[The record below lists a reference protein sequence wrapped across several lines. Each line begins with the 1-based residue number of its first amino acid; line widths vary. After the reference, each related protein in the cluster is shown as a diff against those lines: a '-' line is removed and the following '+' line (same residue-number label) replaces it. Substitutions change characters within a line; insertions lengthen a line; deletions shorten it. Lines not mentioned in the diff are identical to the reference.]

1 MGKIKGGW
9 KKKNKKIKKKI
20 KYKKKKKKVAGCSPS
35 RILQV
40 IYIVRIFE
48 LLSSSADGRRLI
60 IMQMTLVRGNANGC
74 VRWIAMEASPSTGHF
89 ACICKSTR
97 AILFVC

>member
-9 KKKNKKIKKKI
+9 
-20 KYKKKKKKVAGCSPS
+20 KKKKVAGCSPS

-74 VRWIAMEASPSTGHF
+74 VRWIAMEASPSTGHL
-89 ACICKSTR
+89 R
-97 AILFVC
+97 VFVNPLERSFLCVNMLVFLGFLL